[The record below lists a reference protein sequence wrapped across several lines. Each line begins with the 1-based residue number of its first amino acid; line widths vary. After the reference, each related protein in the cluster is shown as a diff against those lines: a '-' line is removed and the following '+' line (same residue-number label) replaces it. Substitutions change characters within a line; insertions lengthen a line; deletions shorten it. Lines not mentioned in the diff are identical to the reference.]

1 MTDCPHCGKEN
12 LEGTDECEACGSPL
26 VELSK
31 PRASSRLEKSLFKDR
46 IKALPPREPLLVEE
60 AAPVSMAIK
69 LLYDHKVGC
78 ALVVDD
84 DRQLVGI
91 FSERDA
97 LMRLG
102 PDAAEYKDRPVS
114 DFMTPDPETL
124 GKKDKIA
131 FALHRMDLGG
141 YRHIPI
147 LDGDRITGVIS
158 VRDILRYVA
167 ENLAS

>member
-84 DRQLVGI
+84 DRRVRGI
-91 FSERDA
+91 VTKLDLIEHLTR
-97 LMRLG
+97 
-102 PDAAEYKDRPVS
+102 RP
-114 DFMTPDPETL
+114 
-124 GKKDKIA
+124 
-131 FALHRMDLGG
+131 
-141 YRHIPI
+141 
-147 LDGDRITGVIS
+147 GV
-158 VRDILRYVA
+158 
-167 ENLAS
+167 